1 MLVNHSFDSFLC
13 YDVLFVFGLDKYVTY
28 ICILDLTL
36 GNLYFSAT
44 FILQSAD
51 RLAVL
56 ADYQANGIV
65 GYRYDV
71 GA

>member
-1 MLVNHSFDSFLC
+1 MLVDHSFDCFLC
-13 YDVLFVFGLDKYVTY
+13 YDVLFVFGLNKYVTDV
-28 ICILDLTL
+28 CILNLTL

-56 ADYQANGIV
+56 ADYQTDGIV
-65 GYRYDV
+65 RYRYDV